1 MEKRKFTVSDDYG
14 TLATFWSEQV
24 ARATI
29 LRWTGEGRKGLRLH
43 DNETGDLL
51 VVVHPDKLAA

>member
-1 MEKRKFTVSDDYG
+1 MEAKKFTVSDNYG

-24 ARATI
+24 ARAYVIKLTV
-29 LRWTGEGRKGLRLH
+29 EGHKALRLH

-51 VVVHPDKLAA
+51 IVVRPTKLAA